1 MYPTHIL
8 NLIHLVKT
16 IWLFPVKKKGKKPKK
31 LFIKTKRKRPIM
43 TKFKDEGINSP
54 RVTLTSLFSDLQ
66 RLFTVFDKALGIT
79 QNLVEINKILT
90 IDSQFKESCL
100 TPDLGSKIEKRL
112 SVIELDW

>member
-1 MYPTHIL
+1 
-8 NLIHLVKT
+8 
-16 IWLFPVKKKGKKPKK
+16 
-31 LFIKTKRKRPIM
+31 M

-79 QNLVEINKILT
+79 QNLVERNKILT

-112 SVIELDW
+112 PAIEFD